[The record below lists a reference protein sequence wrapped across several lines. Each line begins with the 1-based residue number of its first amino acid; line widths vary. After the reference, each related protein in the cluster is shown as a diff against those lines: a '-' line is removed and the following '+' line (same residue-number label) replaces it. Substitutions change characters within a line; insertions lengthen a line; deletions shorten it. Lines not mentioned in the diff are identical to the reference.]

1 MLEANLFFFWLFHI
15 LITKG
20 VQDSFIEKFIFC
32 LLFVVLP
39 NILHKSLM
47 FFCEVCQNELILQS
61 CCSFDIVERGFV
73 DFIKKIVMVDI
84 EIGELNF

>member
-1 MLEANLFFFWLFHI
+1 MFEPNLFFFGLFHI

-47 FFCEVCQNELILQS
+47 FFCEVCQNELVLKS
-61 CCSFDIVERGFV
+61 CCSFDIVKRCFV
-73 DFIKKIVMVDI
+73 DLIEKIVMVDI
-84 EIGELNF
+84 KIGELNF